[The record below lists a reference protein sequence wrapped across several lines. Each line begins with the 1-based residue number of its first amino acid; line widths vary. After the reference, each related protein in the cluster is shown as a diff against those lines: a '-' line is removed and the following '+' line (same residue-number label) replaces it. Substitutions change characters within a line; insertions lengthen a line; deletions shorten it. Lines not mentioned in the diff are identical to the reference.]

1 MIPLP
6 NNDEMIRVSAEQR
19 IDFAVHK
26 ENGGYFRVHR
36 DGTYT
41 ELTKEEW
48 DELFNGEK
56 WNTDL

>member
-6 NNDEMIRVSAEQR
+6 CVDEMEKIAAEQH

-26 ENGGYFRVHR
+26 ENGGYFRIHR
-36 DGTYT
+36 DGSVT
-41 ELTKEEW
+41 ELSKEDW

-56 WNTDL
+56 WNVQK